1 MNNLESIN
9 LTYKYLSEVYDLT
22 KLDYVRRK
30 LIKSGELRGLNPKSL
45 IKHNLLIEQDEKYK
59 WKGLIPQYFH
69 AYDYYNAVRGKKK
82 TYENLLTILKYSENY
97 EIDEIMEALAIKG
110 ACVLHGLENSEIV
123 TKYENEVINLS
134 DFKLHKAINESTEG
148 SLMGRLNTPDINDHI
163 KLNDD
168 PVDLTQFDK
177 LVNIETTKNNL
188 TVIERLKM
196 AEIEQ
201 NNELN
206 AEMLKSISDKFGI
219 FLNDIGVIKELLGDL
234 IENTMENTTS
244 VKNNHN
250 SISTIIAILKTNQ
263 DNLFDI
269 SASQYYIIRELY
281 ATLIEEQSD
290 DPKHKDRVEKIGVA
304 LQQMRKR
311 VDNNVAIINKYGNGK
326 R

>member
-1 MNNLESIN
+1 
-9 LTYKYLSEVYDLT
+9 
-22 KLDYVRRK
+22 
-30 LIKSGELRGLNPKSL
+30 
-45 IKHNLLIEQDEKYK
+45 
-59 WKGLIPQYFH
+59 
-69 AYDYYNAVRGKKK
+69 
-82 TYENLLTILKYSENY
+82 
-97 EIDEIMEALAIKG
+97 
-110 ACVLHGLENSEIV
+110 
-123 TKYENEVINLS
+123 
-134 DFKLHKAINESTEG
+134 
-148 SLMGRLNTPDINDHI
+148 
-163 KLNDD
+163 
-168 PVDLTQFDK
+168 
-177 LVNIETTKNNL
+177 
-188 TVIERLKM
+188 
-196 AEIEQ
+196 
-201 NNELN
+201 
-206 AEMLKSISDKFGI
+206 MLKSFSDKFGI